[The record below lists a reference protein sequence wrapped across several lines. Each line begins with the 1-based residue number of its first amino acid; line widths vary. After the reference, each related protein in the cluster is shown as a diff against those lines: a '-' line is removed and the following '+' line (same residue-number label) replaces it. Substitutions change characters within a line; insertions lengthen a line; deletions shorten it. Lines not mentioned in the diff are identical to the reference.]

1 MMNSKTEGVMKLV
14 DIVPNPN
21 NPRTIKSVQLTNL
34 KKSIMEFPE
43 MLSLRPLVIDENNIV
58 IGGNMR
64 LRALKE
70 LNYTEV
76 PYIQVTGLTDEQKK
90 EFVIKDNLNYGDWNW
105 DSIQFE
111 WDLNDISDWGLDVPE
126 WVMDDDK
133 EPEIDKD
140 VLSDALNHYINASV
154 KKISLFFD
162 TQEYES
168 VTRRLEKISTE
179 QKLDSNTEA
188 FLFLLDFYIM
198 NKTEDHL

>member
-1 MMNSKTEGVMKLV
+1 MMNSKKEGIMKLV

-34 KKSIMEFPE
+34 KKSITEFPE

-76 PYIQVTGLTDEQKK
+76 PYIQVTGLSDEQKK

-111 WDLNDISDWGLDVPE
+111 WDLNEISDWGLEIPE
-126 WVMDDDK
+126 WVMDADT
-133 EPEIDKD
+133 EPEMDKD
-140 VLSDALNHYINASV
+140 ELDLALSKYING
-154 KKISLFFD
+154 KIKQIICYFD
-162 TQEYES
+162 TTEYEIMIKK
-168 VTRRLEKISTE
+168 LEYIQNKEKLENHTKVLQHLTE
-179 QKLDSNTEA
+179 LYAEVNKLTD
-188 FLFLLDFYIM
+188 
-198 NKTEDHL
+198 